1 MHLLFLTDRY
11 APEARAAAYL
21 SQELAEALVAEGHR
35 VTVVTRMPSRYVPGG
50 LAAPRAETL
59 RGVRV
64 IRVGGLGFLN
74 RALFLRPLDH
84 ILTSAALT
92 LRSWMVERPDVVV
105 VYSPPLPMAM
115 TAALTRWWRG
125 IPYVLNLHDLYPATV
140 VELGLLKNKMLVAI
154 ARWMESVAYR
164 NAEQIVVAAPRSAA
178 ILHQHNGVP
187 EAKLTYV
194 PNMVNTE
201 RFTPGPRDNAFRRA
215 EKLGD
220 RFVVLYAGLMGVAQ
234 DLGTIVDCARRMRAR
249 TDVMFVLMGDG
260 VFAAK
265 WKALAADL
273 PNVRFCGSVAND
285 GYLEALRASDVCLVS
300 LSDQLKSPAI
310 PGKMATIMAAG
321 KPMIAV
327 VPAWSDTIDVL
338 RESRSGLVSASG
350 CPEELQRAIERLAAD
365 PRLAAELGENARA
378 YATSRLS
385 VASVVPQFE
394 RVAMRAT
401 AAGVVRVHQWRGV
414 SP

>member
-21 SQELAEALVAEGHR
+21 SQELAEALVADGHE

-50 LAAPRAETL
+50 ITAPKTETL
-59 RGVRV
+59 HGVRV

-84 ILTSAALT
+84 LATSAALT
-92 LRSWMVERPDVVV
+92 LRSWMVKRPDVVV

-125 IPYVLNLHDLYPATV
+125 VPYVLNLHDLYPATV
-140 VELGLLKNKMLVAI
+140 VELGLLKNRLLIGI
-154 ARWMESVAYR
+154 ARWMEAVAYR
-164 NAEQIVVAAPRSAA
+164 HASQIVVAAPRSRR
-178 ILHQHNGVP
+178 ILEEQNGIP
-187 EAKLTYV
+187 AAKLHYV

-215 EKLGD
+215 EALGD
-220 RFVVLYAGLMGVAQ
+220 KFVVLYAGLMGVAQ
-234 DLGTIVDCARRMRAR
+234 ELGTIVECARRMQSRQ
-249 TDVMFVLMGDG
+249 DVMFVLMGDG
-260 VFAAK
+260 VYAQK
-265 WKALAADL
+265 WKALAQDL
-273 PNVRFCGSVAND
+273 PNVRFCGPVAND
-285 GYLEALRASDVCLVS
+285 DYLEALRGSDVCLVS
-300 LSDQLKSPAI
+300 LSAALKSPAI

-327 VPAWSDTIDVL
+327 VPPWSDAIEVIRD
-338 RESRSGLVSASG
+338 SACGMVSAPG
-350 CPEELQRAIERLAAD
+350 HPEELQRVVERLAD
-365 PRLAAELGENARA
+365 NPELAAELGANGRS

-385 VASVVPQFE
+385 VAATVPQFE
-394 RVAMRAT
+394 RVAASAT
-401 AAGVVRVHQWRGV
+401 TPKVVPLHEWRGV
-414 SP
+414 SS